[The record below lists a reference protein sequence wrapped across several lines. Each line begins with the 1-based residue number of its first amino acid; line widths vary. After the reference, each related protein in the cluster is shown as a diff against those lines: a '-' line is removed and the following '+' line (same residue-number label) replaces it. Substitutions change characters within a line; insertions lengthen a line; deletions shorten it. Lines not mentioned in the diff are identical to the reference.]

1 MSIAMRGTDSAQ
13 VAAAAAEYLPGGQ
26 TRRDGKETWIIDDCL
41 GRMWDAIGSIDDI
54 DAMFK
59 QRIDRCVL
67 ISPLLAY
74 EDMDDILRLMGE
86 VCSATEWKR
95 EAIAPFQWLC
105 RPSRIIV
112 RSRST
117 NIPVMRSRES
127 EEDSA

>member
-1 MSIAMRGTDSAQ
+1 MRGTDSAQ
-13 VAAAAAEYLPGGQ
+13 VAAAAAEYLSGGQ

-74 EDMDDILRLMGE
+74 EDMDDLLCLMGE
-86 VCSATEWKR
+86 VCSATGWKGDTVAGYGCSLTWAR
-95 EAIAPFQWLC
+95 GTRAP
-105 RPSRIIV
+105 RP
-112 RSRST
+112 T
-117 NIPVMRSRES
+117 C
-127 EEDSA
+127 AT